1 MAVLE
6 DAGSIQALTG
16 GMGVGLTNAPVGAA
30 LTGDMGGLTEAS
42 IEQAIVNEALQ
53 EAALE

>member
-1 MAVLE
+1 MIPSTDGTLAVIE

-16 GMGVGLTNAPVGAA
+16 GVG
-30 LTGDMGGLTEAS
+30 DGLTEAA